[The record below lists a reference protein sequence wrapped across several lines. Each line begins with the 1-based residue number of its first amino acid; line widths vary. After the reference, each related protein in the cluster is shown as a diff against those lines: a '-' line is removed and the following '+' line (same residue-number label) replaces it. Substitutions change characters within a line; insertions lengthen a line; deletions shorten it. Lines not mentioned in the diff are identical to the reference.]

1 MEHGM
6 FDFCQIL
13 LLIAADTWSHDLPS
27 RYHVCTSA
35 ASCIGQVDRPNVT
48 HVDSN
53 PTMSYMWDLS
63 VALGVPWESSTL
75 AIVSTPNK
83 TQTAQLLASVD
94 SS

>member
-1 MEHGM
+1 MH
-6 FDFCQIL
+6 
-13 LLIAADTWSHDLPS
+13 LLIAADTWSHAMHS
-27 RYHVCTSA
+27 SYHACTSA
-35 ASCIGQVDRPNVT
+35 VSCVGQVDRPNAT

-63 VALGVPWESSTL
+63 VALGVPWESSML
-75 AIVSTPNK
+75 AAMSTPNK